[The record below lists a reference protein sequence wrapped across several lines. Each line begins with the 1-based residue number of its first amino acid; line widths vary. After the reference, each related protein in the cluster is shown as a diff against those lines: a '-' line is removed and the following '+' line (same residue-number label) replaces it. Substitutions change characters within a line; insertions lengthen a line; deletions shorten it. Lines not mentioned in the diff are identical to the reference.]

1 VQKAGIEGATEHH
14 AADKDATPRNLSK
27 SRALRDPQAW
37 RSRAEW
43 ARLAADQLADTA
55 AKEHQLKLAESY
67 ERFARYAEERVLAE
81 QRMQAGAGPDGT
93 VP

>member
-1 VQKAGIEGATEHH
+1 MAGIKGATEGH
-14 AADKDATPRNLSK
+14 AVDKEVTPRNMGK

-43 ARLAADQLADTA
+43 ARLAADQLPDTA

-81 QRMQAGAGPDGT
+81 QQMRADADPDGS

>member
-1 VQKAGIEGATEHH
+1 M
-14 AADKDATPRNLSK
+14 PRDLSTLR
-27 SRALRDPQAW
+27 SLRDPQAW

-67 ERFARYAEERVLAE
+67 ERFSRYAEERVLAE
-81 QRMQAGAGPDGT
+81 HRIQASRAQI
-93 VP
+93 VR

>member
-1 VQKAGIEGATEHH
+1 MEHH
-14 AADKDATPRNLSK
+14 AAAKDAAPRDLSK
-27 SRALRDPQAW
+27 LRSLRDPQAW

-81 QRMQAGAGPDGT
+81 QQMQTAASPDDA